1 MPGVAFVVN
10 GSLVHGGGRLLA
22 LCREAA
28 ARHGWRAEFLV
39 TEKAEAG
46 VTAANSAALDGI
58 DLVVAVGGDG
68 TVRGCAE
75 GLAKTGVPLGIVP
88 HGTAN
93 LLARTLRVPGHP
105 RAALAVALDSG
116 GVDRTI
122 DLAVADDVPFTAMA
136 GMGLDAAVVAGTRLK
151 HQFGWF
157 AYAMSGAVHLTL
169 PPTRFSIRL
178 DGRAP
183 VERTAR
189 SVVVGNSG
197 LLPGGFSLLPDARPD
212 DGLIDVGV
220 LAPRGPFGWPR
231 VATRVLAHSHHE
243 DRMLERFQARQVEII
258 ASAPLPRE
266 IDGELVTTSRSLT
279 VSVQPG
285 ALTVRMPRL

>member
-116 GVDRTI
+116 SVDRTI

-151 HQFGWF
+151 HQFGWL

-178 DGRAP
+178 DGGAP

-212 DGLIDVGV
+212 DGLLDVGV

-231 VATRVLAHSHHE
+231 VATRVLAHSRHE